1 MSKLGIVERDGKTVG
16 YLVRSPAT
24 GEQVLFCTDPEYS
37 PCVWTFNG
45 DMDRPTF
52 SPSMLLYPNAIHG
65 REHFFV
71 RDGKI
76 EYLQDCDHPMA
87 GMTVDMVD
95 VDGEEVAQ

>member
-1 MSKLGIVERDGKTVG
+1 MNKLGIVERDGKTVG

-24 GEQVLFCTDPEYS
+24 GTMVDFEVGRW
-37 PCVWTFNG
+37 VFNG
-45 DMDRPTF
+45 DMDAPTF
-52 SPSMLLYPNAIHG
+52 TPSMVVPGDRETPH
-65 REHFFV
+65 EHFFV

-95 VDGEEVAQ
+95 VDSEEVDP